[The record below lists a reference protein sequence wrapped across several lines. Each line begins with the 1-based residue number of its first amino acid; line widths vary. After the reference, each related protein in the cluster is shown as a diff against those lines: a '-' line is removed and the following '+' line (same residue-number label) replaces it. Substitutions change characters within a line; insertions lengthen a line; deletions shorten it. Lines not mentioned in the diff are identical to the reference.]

1 MARASLVQPSTDSQ
15 LVMEDIMKYLRQICL
30 GFFLLLALSIPAFAG
45 DVQAPARTCVA
56 GEIGCP
62 GATVPQESPGITGEI
77 LTPGLLSLVLAAIF

>member
-1 MARASLVQPSTDSQ
+1 
-15 LVMEDIMKYLRQICL
+15 MKYLRQICL

-62 GATVPQESPGITGEI
+62 GATGPQESPGVTGPQESSGITGEI
-77 LTPGLLSLVLAAIF
+77 LTPGLVSLVLAAIF